1 MSTATSGA
9 AAISLGTGRLLT
21 VAVWVASVALAGYAA
36 TPTIGLL
43 LGAAAMLGFASGYFD
58 AGINTHVALR
68 HGARA
73 MGAIHAGYGIGATL
87 GPLLMTGLLNT
98 DQSWR
103 WGFWL
108 LAAFQVVV
116 AVLFVSNEDGWTSSP
131 PRQDT
136 GRRRLPPVAWWALL
150 VFALYAAVEIGLGQW
165 AFTLLTEGR
174 NMSDSVGGLAVTGLY
189 GGMTAARLLLGGY
202 GHRLSPV
209 ALSTAG
215 TVVALAGVAALWWAP
230 TGWIAVAATVVTGFA
245 LGPIF
250 PLQTMLTPRRV
261 GAAGTA
267 TLVGYQIAAASVG
280 AIAVPGAIGL
290 LVDRYE
296 VAVIAPALTAAAALL
311 VVADLMLRRAGNRA
325 PASS

>member
-1 MSTATSGA
+1 M
-9 AAISLGTGRLLT
+9 
-21 VAVWVASVALAGYAA
+21 
-36 TPTIGLL
+36 
-43 LGAAAMLGFASGYFD
+43 
-58 AGINTHVALR
+58 
-68 HGARA
+68 
-73 MGAIHAGYGIGATL
+73 
-87 GPLLMTGLLNT
+87 
-98 DQSWR
+98 
-103 WGFWL
+103 
-108 LAAFQVVV
+108 
-116 AVLFVSNEDGWTSSP
+116 
-131 PRQDT
+131 
-136 GRRRLPPVAWWALL
+136 AWWAVL

-202 GHRLSPV
+202 GHRLRPV

-215 TVVALAGVAALWWAP
+215 TVVALAGVAALWWPP

-250 PLQTMLTPRRV
+250 PLQMMLTPRRV

-267 TLVGYQIAAASVG
+267 TLVGYQIAAASLG

-296 VAVIAPALTAAAALL
+296 VAVIAPALTAAATLL
-311 VVADLMLRRAGNRA
+311 VVADLMLRRAGDRA